1 MKILALQELMAYFRH
16 EKKRIII
23 AMLGI
28 AIGVLSLVLMDS
40 ISGAMSGKIEAEL
53 GKMGGSLI
61 MVLPGEIRSVGHRRI
76 RLSKYTT
83 LKPADVESIRKITLV
98 RKASAVKQ
106 KGLPVHTSW
115 NSSSLSVKGVEPCYT
130 GLLDYRLRYGRPL
143 VKKDLET
150 FAKVAV
156 IGSKIAEEFFH
167 CNPLGKTIYLK
178 GMPFKVVG
186 VLAERGSFSNENF
199 DEVILVPLTTHIR
212 VLENVD
218 YLDGAVVLARD
229 RDSIRNTIRQIETIL
244 FKRHGRKDFTV
255 STYQELQ
262 STTSKT
268 LHLFSVLSRVVASIA
283 FSVGTLGILAI
294 MALSIYERILEIAIK
309 RVAGARRKD
318 IFLQFLTES
327 MVLSVAGSAAGIVIS
342 LVLAVIIQL
351 LARWPLF
358 VPWKTAIISIL
369 LSITIGIVSGLYP
382 AMKALDFEP
391 KAILRMFEEG

>member
-1 MKILALQELMAYFRH
+1 
-16 EKKRIII
+16 
-23 AMLGI
+23 
-28 AIGVLSLVLMDS
+28 
-40 ISGAMSGKIEAEL
+40 
-53 GKMGGSLI
+53 
-61 MVLPGEIRSVGHRRI
+61 
-76 RLSKYTT
+76 
-83 LKPADVESIRKITLV
+83 
-98 RKASAVKQ
+98 
-106 KGLPVHTSW
+106 
-115 NSSSLSVKGVEPCYT
+115 
-130 GLLDYRLRYGRPL
+130 

>member
-1 MKILALQELMAYFRH
+1 MKLLVLQELVAYFRH

-40 ISGAMSGKIEAEL
+40 ISGAMSARIEAEL

-61 MVLPGEIRSVGHRRI
+61 MLLPGEIRAVGHRRI

-83 LKPADVESIRKITLV
+83 LKPSDIDAVRRITLV
-98 RKASAVKQ
+98 QAASSIKQ
-106 KGLPVHTSW
+106 KGVPVHTVV

-130 GLLDYRLRYGRPL
+130 RLLDYHFQYGRPL
-143 VKKDLET
+143 LETDLET

-156 IGSKIAEEFFH
+156 IGSKIADEFFRT
-167 CNPLGKTIYLK
+167 NPIGKTIYLK
-178 GMPFKVVG
+178 GMPFRVVG
-186 VLAERGSFSNENF
+186 VLAERGSFSNEDF
-199 DEVILVPLTTHIR
+199 DEAILVPLATHMR

-218 YLDGAVVLARD
+218 YLDGAIILARD
-229 RDSIRNTIRQIETIL
+229 RGSIKDAIRQIALIL
-244 FKRHGRKDFTV
+244 LKRHGKKDFTV

-309 RVAGARRKD
+309 RVAGARKRD

-327 MVLSVAGSAAGIVIS
+327 MVLSIAGSTAGIVIS
-342 LVLAVIIQL
+342 LLLAVIIEL
-351 LARWPLF
+351 LAGWSLF
-358 VPWKTAIISIL
+358 VPWKTAVVSIV
-369 LSITIGIVSGLYP
+369 LSVCIGIVSGLYP

-391 KAILRMFEEG
+391 KAILRLFEEG

>member
-1 MKILALQELMAYFRH
+1 MKILVLKELVAYFRH

-61 MVLPGEIRSVGHRRI
+61 MVLPGEIKSVGHRRI

-83 LKPADVESIRKITLV
+83 LKLADISAVRKITRV
-98 RKASAVKQ
+98 KAASAFKQ
-106 KGLPVHTSW
+106 KGLPVNTVV
-115 NSSSLSVKGVEPCYT
+115 NSSSLMVKGVESSYSQ
-130 GLLDYRLRYGRPL
+130 LLDYKMRNGRMLRGQDI
-143 VKKDLET
+143 KT
-150 FAKVAV
+150 FAKVAL
-156 IGSKIAEEFFH
+156 IGSKIAEEFFRKE
-167 CNPLGKTIYLK
+167 PVGKTIYLK
-178 GMPFKVVG
+178 GMPFRVVG
-186 VLAERGSFSNENF
+186 VMEERGSFSNENF
-199 DEVILVPLTTHIR
+199 DEAILVPITTHMK

-218 YLDGAVVLARD
+218 YIDGAVILANNRNL
-229 RDSIRNTIRQIETIL
+229 IRATIADIESML
-244 FKRHGRKDFTV
+244 LSRHGKKDFTV

-309 RVAGARRKD
+309 RVTGARKRD
-318 IFLQFLTES
+318 IFMQFLTES
-327 MVLSVAGSAAGIVIS
+327 MVLSLAGSAAGIVIS
-342 LVLAVIIQL
+342 VILAVLIQM
-351 LARWPLF
+351 LAGWPLF
-358 VPWKTAIISIL
+358 LPWKTAGISII
-369 LSITIGIVSGLYP
+369 LSISIGIVSGLYP
-382 AMKALDFEP
+382 AMKALEFEP
-391 KAILRMFEEG
+391 KAILRIFEEA